1 MTKQESETIN
11 DETYDGE
18 EQILYDICK
27 ELRAGFIYYDEKE
40 DRILQLTKSK
50 VYFRPQVFW
59 KMVTTVNGR
68 NRTIT
73 SMSECKEMM
82 NKSGYEYLG
91 EL

>member
-1 MTKQESETIN
+1 MSEFETLN

-18 EQILYDICK
+18 EQILYDTCK
-27 ELRAGFIYYDEKE
+27 ELRTGSIYYDEKE

-59 KMVTTVNGR
+59 KIVSTVDGR
-68 NRTIT
+68 IRTIT
-73 SMSECKEMM
+73 SMSECKEKM